1 MRNLFQRQSERQ
13 RELEATIVGLRMPSS
28 ARPSSAVRS
37 LARGAYSAA
46 ASAPR
51 TMRQGGGGDAGGMC
65 RAPLLAPAVIG
76 WNVPSSPPKE
86 EAPVVMGERGAVI
99 VPETQV
105 GGSETEEEEEVAGSP
120 SPPKSPNPPVS
131 ADRRRTRW
139 QASPRGGLSAVSP
152 SVAARVRAARRSDAA
167 PWAETQAAETQ
178 AMCGSAQT
186 PLSLPTLSIPHTTTP
201 IAALT

>member
-1 MRNLFQRQSERQ
+1 MRNLFQLQSERQ

-86 EAPVVMGERGAVI
+86 EAPMVMGERGAVI